1 MMRHIS
7 KSLYNQTNYILR
19 RQFIKEG
26 KLSSYID
33 LVKLFQMP
41 PDSEDNDNYRKPPAQ
56 TARWTVKKV
65 EQAWNSFFRS
75 IREYRKHPERF
86 MGKPEMPGY
95 KHRDGEFMLIFTNQ
109 QRHIEDGILNFPKA
123 MNLEV

>member
-7 KSLYNQTNYILR
+7 KSLYNQTSYILR
-19 RQFIKEG
+19 RQFIKKG

-41 PDSEDNDNYRKPPAQ
+41 SDSEDNDNYRKLPAQ

-65 EQAWNSFFRS
+65 EQACNSFFKALKTW
-75 IREYRKHPERF
+75 RKHPERF
-86 MGKPEMPGY
+86 MGKPGMPGY
-95 KHRDGEFMLIFTNQ
+95 KNRTVNSC
-109 QRHIEDGILNFPKA
+109 
-123 MNLEV
+123 